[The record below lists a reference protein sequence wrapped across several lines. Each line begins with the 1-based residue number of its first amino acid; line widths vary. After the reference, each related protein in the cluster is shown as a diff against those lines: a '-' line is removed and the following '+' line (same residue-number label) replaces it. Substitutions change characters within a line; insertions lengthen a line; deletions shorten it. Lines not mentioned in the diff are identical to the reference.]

1 MRALVAGTERLFAVL
16 CGFGA
21 MLNVGSAIEGLS
33 PVPVALGLA
42 LALALASGW
51 LASLAARLDRRAARE
66 RRRQLAVRQLRLERR
81 RAASALAAARAETAG
96 LRVA

>member
-16 CGFGA
+16 CGFAA

-42 LALALASGW
+42 LALALAAGW
-51 LASLAARLDRRAARE
+51 LACLAARQDRRAARE
-66 RRRQLAVRQLRLERR
+66 RRRLAVRQCRLQR
-81 RAASALAAARAETAG
+81 RATAAAMAAARAETAG